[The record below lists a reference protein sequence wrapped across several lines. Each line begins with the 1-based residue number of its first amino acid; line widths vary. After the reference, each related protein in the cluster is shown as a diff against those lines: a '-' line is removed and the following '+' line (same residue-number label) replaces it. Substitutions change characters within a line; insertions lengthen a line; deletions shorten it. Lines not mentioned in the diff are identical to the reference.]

1 MITFL
6 KKLIGKMARYKCL
19 NKRAGFFNYEEIY
32 DGDHVVTYTIKV
44 SELAKDIKQILDYFD
59 NK

>member
-1 MITFL
+1 
-6 KKLIGKMARYKCL
+6 MAKYKCL
-19 NKRAGFFNYEEIY
+19 NKKSEFFNYEEIY